1 MNLIIQLGSDYV
13 GIYFY
18 QKCVA
23 QVLNHVIR
31 PDMLLAMANH
41 TDYRVRTAVVRVLS
55 AYLQRAADEEIN
67 KFLKMK
73 GFYLLA
79 NQLSQFEAT
88 VELVESCISLVTR
101 CQVGANQVINGAVIN
116 LRPLQMSVE
125 EQTELCSLKDLTA
138 IQLASF
144 PPLLSLLPRSVC
156 DTALCHNIIF
166 FLREVITKVS
176 LMLKICALFDQS
188 WSFRCR
194 TRTNQSWTVVC

>member
-1 MNLIIQLGSDYV
+1 
-13 GIYFY
+13 
-18 QKCVA
+18 
-23 QVLNHVIR
+23 
-31 PDMLLAMANH
+31 MLLAMANH

-79 NQLSQFEAT
+79 NQLSQYEAT

-101 CQVGANQVINGAVIN
+101 CQVRASQAIKWAVNN
-116 LRPLQMSVE
+116 LWPLQMSVE

-176 LMLKICALFDQS
+176 LLFEIFAMYYQFCILGAEFIQIS
-188 WSFRCR
+188 PGLRFVRS
-194 TRTNQSWTVVC
+194 TGQHSAGSISLAS

>member
-1 MNLIIQLGSDYV
+1 
-13 GIYFY
+13 
-18 QKCVA
+18 
-23 QVLNHVIR
+23 
-31 PDMLLAMANH
+31 MLLAMANH

-101 CQVGANQVINGAVIN
+101 CQVRARKAIKRAVIYW
-116 LRPLQMSVE
+116 RPLQMSVE

-176 LMLKICALFDQS
+176 LIVTFVLVILS
-188 WSFRCR
+188 RSFRCQL
-194 TRTNQSWTVVC
+194 RTNRSWTAVCWKHWATLCWQFHTCLLITVICVGFQSKT